1 MAKTKKPDYILE
13 MEAKFKILM
22 DNFKNIALNIFEWK
36 NLPKGI
42 KGEYIERKLLERGSL
57 FFYNSQKAGGFMCL
71 PADASQ
77 NLNVYEYPERMR
89 TVGHNFWEDVPF
101 EDGVLLKNN
110 PLKTPSILQ
119 MTFWLEHIVDTFSA
133 FKVNLNHSKTP
144 YVISGTKEQMLT
156 MKNILEQVTGNSI
169 AIIVDKSLSDLA
181 SLDLKQTGVMYI
193 GDKLLDAYDR
203 LEDKLLTFLGINNT
217 NTTKRERL
225 VVDEVNSNNDEIE
238 NYLDTFFTA
247 RKKAVEEINEKF
259 GLKIEVDINQNYVK
273 RMQEKVQKENVSRE
287 TNEEQGEDEN
297 E

>member
-1 MAKTKKPDYILE
+1 MVKRKKPDYILE
-13 MEAKFKILM
+13 MEEKFKILM
-22 DNFKNIALNIFEWK
+22 GNFKNIALNIFEWK

-57 FFYNSQKAGGFMCL
+57 FFYNSQKAGGYMCL

-77 NLNVYEYPERMR
+77 NLNAYEYPERVR
-89 TVGHNFWEDVPF
+89 TVGHNFWEDVPY
-101 EDGVLLKNN
+101 EDGVLIKNN

-119 MTFWLEHIVDTFSA
+119 MTFWLEYMVDTFGA

-144 YVISGTKEQMLT
+144 YVISGSKEQMLT

-238 NYLDTFFTA
+238 NNLDTFFTT

-273 RMQEKVQKENVSRE
+273 RMKEKVENVSRE
-287 TNEEQGEDEN
+287 TNEEQEEDEN

>member
-1 MAKTKKPDYILE
+1 MAKRKKPDYILE
-13 MEAKFKILM
+13 MEAKFKILL

-77 NLNVYEYPERMR
+77 NLNVYEYPERVR
-89 TVGHNFWEDVPF
+89 TVGHNFWEDVPY
-101 EDGVLLKNN
+101 EDGVLIKNN

-119 MTFWLEHIVDTFSA
+119 MAFWLEHIVDVFSA

-156 MKNILEQVTGNSI
+156 LKNLLEQVTGNSI
-169 AIIVDKSLSDLA
+169 AVFVDKSLSDLT
-181 SLDLKQTGVMYI
+181 SIDLKQTGVMYI

-238 NYLDTFFTA
+238 NNLDTFFTA
-247 RKKAVEEINEKF
+247 RKKAVEEINKKF
-259 GLKIEVDINQNYVK
+259 KLEIEVDINQNYVK
-273 RMQEKVQKENVSRE
+273 RMKEKVENVSRE
-287 TNEEQGEDEN
+287 TNEEQEDDEN

>member
-1 MAKTKKPDYILE
+1 MAIKKPDYILS
-13 MEAKFKILM
+13 MEAKFKILL

-57 FFYNSQKAGGFMCL
+57 FFYNSQKAGGLLCL
-71 PADASQ
+71 PADQAQ

-89 TVGHNFWEDVPF
+89 TKGHNFWEDVEF
-101 EDGVLLKNN
+101 EAGVLIKNN
-110 PLKTPSILQ
+110 PLKTPTLDQ
-119 MTFWLEHIVDTFSA
+119 MTFWLEHIVDVFSA

-144 YVISGTKEQMLT
+144 YIISGTKEQMLT
-156 MKNILEQVTGNSI
+156 MKNILEQVTGNAI
-169 AIIVDKSLSDLA
+169 AVVVDKSLSDLA
-181 SLDLKQTGVMYI
+181 SLDLKQTGVSFI

-238 NYLDTFFTA
+238 NNLDTFFTA

-259 GLKIEVDINQNYVK
+259 GLNIEVDINQNYVK
-273 RMQEKVQKENVSRE
+273 RMKEKVENQEIVSRE
-287 TNEEQGEDEN
+287 TIEEKDGEDN